1 VLRDPLGDLRGA
13 VRVAVE
19 QAFDEA
25 ALGLPELPDRHR
37 QHAYKP
43 ARCGPRRRP
52 PAARGGRLDGRV

>member
-25 ALGLPELPDRHR
+25 ALGLAELPDRHR

-43 ARCGPRRRP
+43 AR
-52 PAARGGRLDGRV
+52 